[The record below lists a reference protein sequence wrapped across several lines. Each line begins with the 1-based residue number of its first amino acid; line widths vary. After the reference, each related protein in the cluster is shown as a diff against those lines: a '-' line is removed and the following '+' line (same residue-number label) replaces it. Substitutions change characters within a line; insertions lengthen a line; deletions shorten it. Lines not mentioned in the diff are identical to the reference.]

1 MDRKSILIL
10 SGASYDSII
19 YLDEF
24 PKPVPQ
30 TIHQSIFT
38 EGPGSTGIGKAANLC
53 HLGFDTHLQYM
64 VGNDIYGDIITEF
77 LNKRPLATHKDN
89 DPGGTERHVNIMNKK
104 GQRISIFV
112 NSATSNPP
120 INYEKYETLIQQADI
135 VVLNIIDYARNF
147 IPLLQK
153 YQKEVWTDL
162 HDYNEGNPYHED
174 FIHASD
180 YIFLC
185 SDNLSDYK
193 TTMKKFMGLDKK
205 LVVCTHGKDGATAL
219 TPDGQWIDSPI
230 INSFK
235 VTDTNGAGD
244 AFFSGYLY
252 AHLQEKN
259 IKTCLNYGHVLGGM
273 CVESPDIAPEN
284 LSIKL
289 VEKTNKEVF
298 YNE

>member
-1 MDRKSILIL
+1 MERKSVLIL

-24 PKPVPQ
+24 PEPVPQ

-38 EGPGSTGIGKAANLC
+38 EGPGSTGVGKASNLC
-53 HLGFDTHLQYM
+53 HLGFDAHLQYL
-64 VGNDIYGDIITEF
+64 VGNDVYGDQISNF
-77 LNKRPLATHKDN
+77 LNRRPLMLHKDI

-112 NSATSNPP
+112 NSATAAPP
-120 INYEKYETLIQQADI
+120 INYAKYDALIQQSDF

-147 IPLLQK
+147 IPLIK
-153 YQKEVWTDL
+153 KHEKEVWTDL

-180 YIFLC
+180 YIFLS

-193 TTMKKFMGLDKK
+193 ATMQKFMQMDKK
-205 LVVCTHGKDGATAL
+205 LVVCTHGKEGASAL
-219 TPDGQWIDSPI
+219 TSSRQWIETPA
-230 INSFK
+230 INSFM
-235 VTDTNGAGD
+235 VNDTNGAGD

-252 AHLQEKN
+252 AHNQGYGIEQ
-259 IKTCLNYGHVLGGM
+259 CLTYGHVLGGL
-273 CVESPDIAPEN
+273 CVESPDIAPRN
-284 LSIKL
+284 LSIDL
-289 VEKTNKEVF
+289 VEKVF
-298 YNE
+298 KKIT